1 MVAVDRVMISF
12 HSWNWPGSNGFARK
26 ASKEGK
32 DLEDRSLLDSSMMS
46 ES

>member
-1 MVAVDRVMISF
+1 MVTVDRVMISF
-12 HSWNWPGSNGFARK
+12 HSWKWPGSNGFARK